1 MTDEEIERIHD
12 AAGGRAMSC
21 GLPCGCRFSESVDSR
36 QKAHATHILRYARDH
51 GYLAPLDTGYTATEC
66 SEIARKRYADEPRKT
81 FQQQQYAHGL
91 EHGYEHA
98 LFEHA
103 GMMDRSRI
111 VEAGDAMR
119 RLLADDR
126 SGNAHGFVM
135 RCANNKEDT
144 FWDVAKEVSVRC
156 KEVVAAWDEAKK

>member
-1 MTDEEIERIHD
+1 MRANVK
-12 AAGGRAMSC
+12 AA
-21 GLPCGCRFSESVDSR
+21 L
-36 QKAHATHILRYARDH
+36 IYASDH
-51 GYLAPLDTGYTATEC
+51 GYLTPLNRSRMGYTATEC
-66 SEIARKRYADEPRKT
+66 SEIARKRYADEPRRT